1 MSFMAKIKRYKLTNY
16 HCKLLSPFLTEHGI
30 LGRPVDFPY
39 MGDQAFEIERELIAT
54 PNYGCDRRSAM
65 YLRTTLEE
73 IQRVND
79 NDLFRITPLHVD
91 ADGYCLVHA
100 ISRALVGRQ
109 IFWHVLRAH
118 LKNHLETFLQQYK
131 QLLRDIILDD
141 EWKDIITEADPNFRP
156 LDINTHKVRAIHLFG
171 LANVLHRP
179 IILLDNLNSIME
191 SNGAHT
197 AIFVPALIPE
207 DECKKGSIL
216 NRPLLVAWSSASR
229 NHLIPL
235 VGVRDKP
242 VLKIPQSLLPKVWG
256 MPNSIVKRYIE
267 FDSDGNCFV
276 GGRDFIDEISV
287 RRLIKT
293 MDGPFK
299 AKFNVSAKLVS
310 RYRQFFF
317 GREDDQPESMIK
329 ATKSAVENGEL
340 LKCLPCDWFY
350 TVTRKE
356 VRV

>member
-1 MSFMAKIKRYKLTNY
+1 MAKIKRNKLTNY
-16 HCKLLSPFLTEHGI
+16 HCKLLSPFLTDHGI
-30 LGRPVDFPY
+30 LERPVDFPF
-39 MGDQAFEIERELIAT
+39 MGDQAFEIEREHIAT
-54 PNYGCDRRSAM
+54 PNYGCDRRSEM
-65 YLRTTLEE
+65 YLGRTLEE
-73 IQRVND
+73 IRRVND
-79 NDLFRITPLHVD
+79 NDLFRIIPLHVD

-109 IFWHVLRAH
+109 IFWHVLRAS
-118 LKNHLETFLQQYK
+118 LKNHLETFLPQYK
-131 QLLRDIILDD
+131 RLLRDIILND
-141 EWKDIITEADPNFRP
+141 EWKDIVTEADPNFRP
-156 LDINTHKVRAIHLFG
+156 LDVDRHKVRAIHLFG

-179 IILLDNLNSIME
+179 IILLDNLNNVMQ
-191 SNGAHT
+191 SNGAYT
-197 AIFVPALIPE
+197 AVFVPALIPE

-216 NRPLLVAWSSASR
+216 NRPLVVAWSSASR

-235 VGVRDKP
+235 VGVIGKP
-242 VLKIPQSLLPKVWG
+242 VPKIPPSLLPKVWG

-276 GGRDFIDEISV
+276 GGGNFIDEISV

-310 RYRQFFF
+310 RYHQAFF
-317 GREDDQPESMIK
+317 GKEDDQTEKVIV
-329 ATKSAVENGEL
+329 ATKLAVDNGEL
-340 LKCLPCDWFY
+340 YKCLPCDRLF
-350 TVTRKE
+350 TVRREE